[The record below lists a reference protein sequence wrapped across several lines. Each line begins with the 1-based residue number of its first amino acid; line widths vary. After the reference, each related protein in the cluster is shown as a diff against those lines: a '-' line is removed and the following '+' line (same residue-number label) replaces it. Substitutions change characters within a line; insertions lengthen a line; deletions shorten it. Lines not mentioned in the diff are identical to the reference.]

1 MPYISFKDKDGGDL
15 RYYALPED
23 KMIVFGREE
32 HTDFQ
37 ILEDSLVSREHFGIE
52 KDDKGNF
59 MLIDLGASNGT
70 FLNERRLGPN
80 ELRILKNADKIRAG
94 RQEFVFLTEKPVV
107 QKKNTDPLNQVM
119 SDIKKGKGY
128 HTIMAE
134 IIEKHKR
141 KKPDEK

>member
-1 MPYISFKDKDGGDL
+1 MPYISFKDKDDEIK
-15 RYYALPED
+15 YYPLPEN
-23 KMIVFGREE
+23 KMVVFGREE

-37 ILEDSLVSREHFGIE
+37 ILEDGLVSREHFGIE

-70 FLNERRLGPN
+70 FLNERQVGSN

-94 RQEFVFLTEKPVV
+94 RQEFVFLSEKPVM
-107 QKKNTDPLNQVM
+107 QKKDTNPLNQVM

-134 IIEKHKR
+134 IIEKHKH
-141 KKPDEK
+141 KKPDVK